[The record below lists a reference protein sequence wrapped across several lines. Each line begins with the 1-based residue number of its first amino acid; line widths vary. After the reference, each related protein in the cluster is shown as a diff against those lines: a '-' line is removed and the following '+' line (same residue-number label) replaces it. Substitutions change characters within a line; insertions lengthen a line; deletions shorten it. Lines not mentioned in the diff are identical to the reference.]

1 MPNSVAKQSLL
12 ANLLQYWPHL
22 GNVNLRGSRIN
33 HTWNMGDH
41 DQLSARQDS
50 TQTSNAG
57 LLLLEIEG
65 KGFKNL
71 IHCNRCVQV

>member
-1 MPNSVAKQSLL
+1 
-12 ANLLQYWPHL
+12 
-22 GNVNLRGSRIN
+22 
-33 HTWNMGDH
+33 MGDH

-57 LLLLEIEG
+57 LPLLEIEG

-71 IHCNRCVQV
+71 IRRNRCVQV